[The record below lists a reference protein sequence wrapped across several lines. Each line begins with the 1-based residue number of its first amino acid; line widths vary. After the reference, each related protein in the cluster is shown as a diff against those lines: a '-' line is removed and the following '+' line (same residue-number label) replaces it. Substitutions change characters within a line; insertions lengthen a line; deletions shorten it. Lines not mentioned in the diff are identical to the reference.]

1 MTLAIVLCT
10 CLLLLPWLV
19 VFGRYIIRRPEAIP
33 TPVWMVTASV
43 VLLFV
48 GPLVMNATT
57 SGLEG
62 SGQAA
67 SAGRIMYATLA
78 YWIMFTLTYRLMSF
92 GRRTV
97 SPDGPTGMQTAFG
110 TLKAAS
116 ASVRPAPAFILYAV
130 VLAFQT
136 YLIRGYGLGVS
147 GSGLAMMDLPY
158 GLVVVYMLTRT
169 GLMPF
174 TAIFTTQLF
183 SRSPQWVKLGAVAGL
198 CVNAVLAAMAGRRE
212 LLYTLLLASFGLTW
226 SGRRRGA
233 LSLVAAGLAAWFVF
247 GVFSPIFLQA
257 RNIWH
262 EKNGPGVVEA
272 FRIAIERSMSGDE
285 RASAASEENI
295 RARSNSLR
303 FWLDLY
309 DQQGSRTLGGTL
321 LAQAFLMNIPRAI
334 SGWAKYAFGAT
345 EEYVLGTADI
355 ANNVSLISFI
365 DAGTLGP
372 LLYGALFGLILAFT
386 DMLIAAIGLR
396 NRYIAIVAS
405 GSMIPFLFS
414 PEADLM
420 GYVSVLRSAL
430 IYFAMAAGV
439 SFVIGRFPGVLGIDH
454 RGTPSAGCAP
464 LAMHG
469 PAPTFHL
476 R

>member
-19 VFGRYIIRRPEAIP
+19 VFGRYIVKRPEAIP
-33 TPVWMVTASV
+33 TPAWIVTASV

-97 SPDGPTGMQTAFG
+97 LPDGPAGLQTAFG
-110 TLKAAS
+110 TLKAA
-116 ASVRPAPAFILYAV
+116 ATSVRPAPAFILYAV
-130 VLAFQT
+130 IFAFQT
-136 YLIRGYGLGVS
+136 YFIWRHGLGVS
-147 GSGLAMMDLPY
+147 GGGLAMMDLPY
-158 GLVVVYMLTRT
+158 GLVVVYMLVRN

-174 TAIFTTQLF
+174 TAIFTAQLF
-183 SRSPQWVKLGAVAGL
+183 SRSAQWVKLGAVAGL
-198 CVNAVLAAMAGRRE
+198 GANVVLGAVAGRRD
-212 LLYTLLLASFGLTW
+212 LLYTLLLAAFGLTW
-226 SGRRRGA
+226 SGRKRGA
-233 LSLVAAGLAAWFVF
+233 ISLVATGLAAWFVF

-257 RNIWH
+257 RTIWR

-272 FRIAIERSMSGDE
+272 FRIALARSESGDE
-285 RASAASEENI
+285 RAIADSDENI
-295 RARSNSLR
+295 RARSNTLR

-309 DQQGSRTLGGTL
+309 EQQGSRTLGGTL
-321 LAQAFLMNIPRAI
+321 LAQAFLMNIPRAF
-334 SGWAKYAFGAT
+334 SGWAKYALGAT
-345 EEYVLGTADI
+345 EESVLGTVDI
-355 ANNVSLISFI
+355 ANNASLISFI
-365 DAGTLGP
+365 DAGPSGP
-372 LLYGALFGLILAFT
+372 LLYGILFGFIFALT
-386 DMLIAAIGLR
+386 DMLVAATGRR
-396 NRYIAIVAS
+396 NRYVAILAC
-405 GSMIPFLFS
+405 GTMMPFLFS

-420 GYVSVLRSAL
+420 SYVGLLRSAL
-430 IYFAMAAGV
+430 INFAIAAGV
-439 SFVIGRFPGVLGIDH
+439 SLVIGRFPGVLSTDR
-454 RGTPSAGCAP
+454 RGLAVGYAP
-464 LAMHG
+464 L
-469 PAPTFHL
+469 PAHRAVPTLHL